1 MISLALS
8 AAISAAVSALDD
20 DPGDLA
26 RRDALDNLAAQAG
39 NGDAEALANVLG
51 MLTDLVAQLQSDLR
65 SRTVEQLA
73 MHASCASGTS
83 RSDEGVPPFGS
94 VARAW
99 PALIPRTA

>member
-1 MISLALS
+1 
-8 AAISAAVSALDD
+8 
-20 DPGDLA
+20 
-26 RRDALDNLAAQAG
+26 
-39 NGDAEALANVLG
+39 

-99 PALIPRTA
+99 PALIPRPA